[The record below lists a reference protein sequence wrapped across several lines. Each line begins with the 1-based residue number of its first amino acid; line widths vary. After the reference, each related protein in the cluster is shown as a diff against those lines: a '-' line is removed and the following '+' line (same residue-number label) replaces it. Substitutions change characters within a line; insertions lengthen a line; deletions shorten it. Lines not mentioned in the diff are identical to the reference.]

1 MDTISREGNTNSI
14 VPIIGVIVGVLGLVL
29 AGVALAKVS
38 SANKELAAQ
47 REQLVKVDTLE
58 GEVRNAVA
66 TAEKAN
72 SYATN
77 LAKQTQEGFNS
88 VSLAL
93 GDVRGEITK
102 IQESAKSA
110 PKAAAAKAGE
120 KSEPAVAGPNE
131 YVVKGGDTGV
141 KIARALGV
149 SLTDL
154 QAVNPGVNW
163 NSLHVGQKIKTPK
176 K

>member
-14 VPIIGVIVGVLGLVL
+14 VPILGVIVGVLGLVL

-38 SANKELAAQ
+38 SVNKALAAQ
-47 REQLVKVDTLE
+47 GEQLAKVDTIE

-72 SYATN
+72 NYSTN
-77 LAKQTQEGFNS
+77 LAKQTQEGFNA
-88 VSLAL
+88 VSLEL
-93 GDVRGEITK
+93 GNIRGEVTK
-102 IQESAKSA
+102 LGESAKA
-110 PKAAAAKAGE
+110 PAKAGATAS
-120 KSEPAVAGPNE
+120 KSNEPVVAGPNE
-131 YVVKGGDTGV
+131 YVVKSGDTGV
-141 KIARALGV
+141 KIARAAGV
-149 SLTDL
+149 TLPDL

-163 NSLHVGQKIKTPK
+163 NTLHVGQKIKLPK

>member
-14 VPIIGVIVGVLGLVL
+14 VPIVGVIVGVLGLVL

-58 GEVRNAVA
+58 GEVRNAVS

-72 SYATN
+72 SYAQN

-93 GDVRGEITK
+93 GDVRGELTK
-102 IQESAKSA
+102 IQESAKA

-120 KSEPAVAGPNE
+120 KSEPAVAGPGE
-131 YVVKGGDTGV
+131 YVVKSGDTGA
-141 KIARALGV
+141 KIARANGVALG
-149 SLTDL
+149 DL

-163 NSLHVGQKIKTPK
+163 NTLHVGQKLKLPK

>member
-14 VPIIGVIVGVLGLVL
+14 VPILGVIVGVLGLVL

-66 TAEKAN
+66 TADKAN

-77 LAKQTQEGFNS
+77 LAKQTQEGFNA
-88 VSLAL
+88 VGLEL
-93 GDVRGEITK
+93 GNVRGEITK
-102 IQESAKSA
+102 LQDSSKAPAK
-110 PKAAAAKAGE
+110 AAAKAGS
-120 KSEPAVAGPNE
+120 SEPVVAGPGE
-131 YVVKGGDTGV
+131 YVVKSGDTGV
-141 KIARALGV
+141 KIARASGV
-149 SLTDL
+149 SLDDL
-154 QAVNPGVNW
+154 KAVNPGVNW
-163 NSLHVGQKIKTPK
+163 NSLHVGQKLKLPK